1 MSDKA
6 IEVLLQER
14 RSFPPP
20 KSLKKSAHVR
30 SEQVFA
36 KARKDSKA
44 FWAAAAK
51 ELEWFKPWKKVL
63 EWDPPW
69 AKWFIGGNI
78 KLQRRLYILLS
89 F

>member
-20 KSLKKSAHVR
+20 KALKKSAHVR

-36 KARKDSKA
+36 KARKDPKGFGYS
-44 FWAAAAK
+44 
-51 ELEWFKPWKKVL
+51 LMRDLTDLPCL
-63 EWDPPW
+63 TM
-69 AKWFIGGNI
+69 
-78 KLQRRLYILLS
+78 S
-89 F
+89 M

>member
-1 MSDKA
+1 
-6 IEVLLQER
+6 
-14 RSFPPP
+14 
-20 KSLKKSAHVR
+20 VR

-36 KARKDSKA
+36 KALKYPKA

-51 ELEWFKPWKKVL
+51 EIEWFKPWKKVL
-63 EWDPPW
+63 EWNCPW

-89 F
+89 FYVKEVDASYGRRKKRRA

>member
-20 KSLKKSAHVR
+20 KALKKSAHVR

-36 KARKDSKA
+36 KARKDPKA
-44 FWAAAAK
+44 FWVSSAK
-51 ELEWFKPWKKVL
+51 EIEWFKPWKKVL
-63 EWDPPW
+63 EWDSPW